1 MAWPVATSGTY
12 ASNALLA
19 EFQARADNMTPLM
32 EEILQ
37 QPEALSCVRKY
48 YASPGAIPMSIRKKL
63 GISRETLVVFT
74 GMGSSLHAAYPAQA
88 WLTAMGYRAIV
99 WEAAELLH
107 HHLNVLSPDTLLV
120 VVSQSGETVEITR
133 LIEVL
138 PKKINVVAVTNVENS
153 HLARKGKLLLPMMA
167 GVQAAVSTK
176 TYTCAVAV
184 LMYLA
189 FAIAGEANRPLSQA
203 LMHAVDAQEDILERR
218 DDVML
223 PTLEFFNHPPYVA
236 LLSRGADMA
245 SAFQGSLML
254 KEVARLAAEPI
265 TAAQFR
271 HGPIEIVNPS
281 HCYIIFAR
289 HTLPGAAAPRTRKPA
304 TLLLKLADDIRSH
317 KGRVLLISDRTVDDV
332 TNMRLIHVDPI
343 RLGLGTL
350 VDIVLIQLLAH
361 DYALR
366 AGFEPG
372 KFWIAEGVT
381 RRE

>member
-1 MAWPVATSGTY
+1 
-12 ASNALLA
+12 
-19 EFQARADNMTPLM
+19 MTPLM

-37 QPEALSCVRKY
+37 QPDALSGVRKY
-48 YASPGAIPMSIRKKL
+48 YASPGAIPLTMRKTL
-63 GISRETLVVFT
+63 GISRNTLVVFT

-88 WLTAMGYRAIV
+88 YLTAMGYRALV

-107 HHLNVLSPDTLLV
+107 HHLKVLTPETLLV
-120 VVSQSGETVEITR
+120 IVSQSGETVEVTR
-133 LIEVL
+133 LLQVL
-138 PKKINVVAVTNVENS
+138 PKKTNVIAVTNVEGS
-153 HLARKGKLLLPMMA
+153 HLGRQGQMMLPMMA
-167 GVQAAVSTK
+167 GIQAAVSTK

-189 FAIAGEANRPLSQA
+189 FAITGEPQRPLSQA
-203 LMHAVDAQEDILERR
+203 LMHAVDAQEKILERH
-218 DDVML
+218 DDLML

-236 LLSRGADMA
+236 LLSRGADLA
-245 SAFQGSLML
+245 SAFQGALML

-289 HTLPGAAAPRTRKPA
+289 HSQPVAAAPRTRQPA

-317 KGRVLLISDRTVDDV
+317 RGRVLLLSDRPVENV

-350 VDIVLIQLLAH
+350 VDILLIQLLAH
-361 DYALR
+361 DFALR

>member
-1 MAWPVATSGTY
+1 
-12 ASNALLA
+12 
-19 EFQARADNMTPLM
+19 MTPLM

-37 QPEALSCVRKY
+37 QPDALSGVRKF
-48 YASPGAIPMSIRKKL
+48 YASPGAIPLNMRKKL
-63 GISRETLVVFT
+63 GISRETVVVFT

-88 WLTAMGYRAIV
+88 FLTAMGYRAIV

-107 HHLNVLSPDTLLV
+107 HHLKMLGPDTLLV
-120 VVSQSGETVEITR
+120 VVSQSGETVEVTR
-133 LIEVL
+133 LLEVL
-138 PKKINVVAVTNVENS
+138 PKKINVISVTNVESS
-153 HLARKGKLLLPMMA
+153 HLGRQGKLLLPMMA

-184 LMYLA
+184 LMYLS
-189 FAIAGEANRPLSQA
+189 FAITGESNRALTQA
-203 LMHAVDAQEDILERR
+203 LMHAVDAQEDVLERH
-218 DDVML
+218 DDLML

-289 HTLPGAAAPRTRKPA
+289 QTLPGAAVPRTRKPA

-317 KGRVLLISDRTVDDV
+317 KGRVLLISDRTVEDV

-343 RLGLGTL
+343 KLGLGTL

-361 DYALR
+361 DFALR

-381 RRE
+381 RHE

>member
-1 MAWPVATSGTY
+1 
-12 ASNALLA
+12 
-19 EFQARADNMTPLM
+19 M

-37 QPEALSCVRKY
+37 QPDALSGVRKY
-48 YASPGAIPMSIRKKL
+48 YTSPGAIPRSMKKKL

-88 WLTAMGYRAIV
+88 WLTAVGYRAIV

-107 HHLNVLSPDTLLV
+107 HHLKVLSPGTLLV
-120 VVSQSGETVEITR
+120 VVSQSGETVEVTR
-133 LIEVL
+133 LLDVL
-138 PKKINVVAVTNVENS
+138 PKKINVVAVTNVESS

-203 LMHAVDAQEDILERR
+203 LMNAVDSQEEILERH
-218 DDVML
+218 DDLML
-223 PTLEFFNHPPYVA
+223 PTLEFVNHPPYVA

-245 SAFQGSLML
+245 SAFQGALML
-254 KEVARLAAEPI
+254 KEVARLAAEPM
-265 TAAQFR
+265 TASQFR

-289 HTLPGAAAPRTRKPA
+289 HTQAGVASPRSRKPV

-317 KGRVLLISDRTVDDV
+317 KGRVLLISDRAVDDV
-332 TNMRLIHVDPI
+332 TNMRLIHVDPV

-350 VDIVLIQLLAH
+350 VDSVLIQLLAH
-361 DYALR
+361 DFALR

-372 KFWIAEGVT
+372 EFWIAEGVT

>member
-1 MAWPVATSGTY
+1 
-12 ASNALLA
+12 
-19 EFQARADNMTPLM
+19 MTPLM

-37 QPEALSCVRKY
+37 QPDALSCVRKY
-48 YASPGAIPMSIRKKL
+48 YASPGAIPMNIRKKL
-63 GISRETLVVFT
+63 GISKKTLVVFT

-88 WLTAMGYRAIV
+88 WLTAMGYRALV

-107 HHLNVLSPDTLLV
+107 HHLKVLSPDTLLV
-120 VVSQSGETVEITR
+120 VVSQSGETVEVTR
-133 LIEVL
+133 LLDAL
-138 PKKINVVAVTNVENS
+138 PKKINVVAVTNVESS
-153 HLARKGKLLLPMMA
+153 HLAKKGKLLLPMMA

-189 FAIAGEANRPLSQA
+189 FAIAGEGSRPLTHA
-203 LMHAVDAQEDILERR
+203 LMQAVEAQEEILDRH
-218 DDVML
+218 DDLML

-271 HGPIEIVNPS
+271 HGPIEIVNPA

-289 HTLPGAAAPRTRKPA
+289 HTQPPIAAPRTRKPA

-317 KGRVLLISDRTVDDV
+317 KGRVLLISDRTVEDV
-332 TNMRLIHVDPI
+332 TNMRLIQVDPI
-343 RLGLGTL
+343 KLGLGTL

-361 DYALR
+361 DFALR

-381 RRE
+381 RHE

>member
-1 MAWPVATSGTY
+1 
-12 ASNALLA
+12 
-19 EFQARADNMTPLM
+19 MTPLM

-37 QPEALSCVRKY
+37 QPDALSCIRKY
-48 YASPGAIPMSIRKKL
+48 YASPGAIPLTLRKKL
-63 GISRETLVVFT
+63 GISRTTTVVFT

-88 WLTAMGYRAIV
+88 YLTAMGYRAIV

-107 HHLNVLSPDTLLV
+107 HHLKVLAPDTLLV
-120 VVSQSGETVEITR
+120 VVSQSGETVEVTQ
-133 LIEVL
+133 LLEAL
-138 PKKINVVAVTNVENS
+138 PKKIKVVAVTNVES
-153 HLARKGKLLLPMMA
+153 SPLGRAGKLLLPMMA
-167 GVQAAVSTK
+167 GVQASVSTK

-189 FAIAGEANRPLSQA
+189 FAITGEPQRPLSQA
-203 LMHAVDAQEDILERR
+203 LMRAVDAQEKILDRH
-218 DDVML
+218 DDLML

-236 LLSRGADMA
+236 LLSRGADLA
-245 SAFQGSLML
+245 SAFQGALML

-289 HTLPGAAAPRTRKPA
+289 HTPPVTAAPRTRQPA

-317 KGRVLLISDRTVDDV
+317 RGRVLLISDRTLDDV

-350 VDIVLIQLLAH
+350 VDILLIQLLAH
-361 DYALR
+361 DFALR

>member
-1 MAWPVATSGTY
+1 
-12 ASNALLA
+12 
-19 EFQARADNMTPLM
+19 MTPLM

-37 QPEALSCVRKY
+37 QPDALSCVRKY
-48 YASPGAIPMSIRKKL
+48 YASPGAIPMSARKKL
-63 GISRETLVVFT
+63 GISRATLVVFT

-107 HHLNVLSPDTLLV
+107 HHLKVLSPDTLLV
-120 VVSQSGETVEITR
+120 VVSQSGETVEVTR
-133 LIEVL
+133 LLAVL
-138 PKKINVVAVTNVENS
+138 PKKINVVAVTNVEGS
-153 HLARKGKLLLPMMA
+153 QLARKGKLLLPMMA

-203 LMHAVDAQEDILERR
+203 LRRAVDAQEDILERH
-218 DDVML
+218 DDLML

-236 LLSRGADMA
+236 MLSRGADMA
-245 SAFQGSLML
+245 SAFQGALML

-289 HTLPGAAAPRTRKPA
+289 HTHPMAAAPRTRKPA

-317 KGRVLLISDRTVDDV
+317 KGRVLLISDRAVDDV
-332 TNMRLIHVDPI
+332 SNMRLIHVDPI

-361 DYALR
+361 DFALR

>member
-1 MAWPVATSGTY
+1 
-12 ASNALLA
+12 
-19 EFQARADNMTPLM
+19 MTPLM

-37 QPEALSCVRKY
+37 QPDALSGVRKY
-48 YASPGAIPMSIRKKL
+48 YASPGAIPLTVRKQL
-63 GISRETLVVFT
+63 GISRHTIVVFT

-88 WLTAMGYRAIV
+88 YLTAMGYRALV

-107 HHLNVLSPDTLLV
+107 HHLKVLTPETLLV
-120 VVSQSGETVEITR
+120 IVSQSGETVEVTR
-133 LIEVL
+133 LLEVL
-138 PKKINVVAVTNVENS
+138 PKKTRVIAITNVEGS
-153 HLARKGKLLLPMMA
+153 RLGRQGQLMLPMMA
-167 GVQAAVSTK
+167 GIQAAVSTK

-189 FAIAGEANRPLSQA
+189 FAITGEPQRPLSQA
-203 LMHAVDAQEDILERR
+203 LMHAVDAQEKILERH
-218 DDVML
+218 DALML

-236 LLSRGADMA
+236 LLSRGADLA
-245 SAFQGSLML
+245 SAFQGALML

-271 HGPIEIVNPS
+271 HGPIEIVSPS

-289 HTLPGAAAPRTRKPA
+289 HSQPVVAAPRTRQPA

-317 KGRVLLISDRTVDDV
+317 RGRVLLLSDRPVENV

-350 VDIVLIQLLAH
+350 VDILLIQLLAH
-361 DYALR
+361 DFALR